1 MLSRWLK
8 PLERRYGLDLRSLA
22 LLRLGLG
29 LIILSDLWFRR
40 GDLLAHYS
48 DRGVVPRSLLPE
60 LWQPAYWSIHAL
72 GGGVAW
78 QIGCFAIAA
87 LSALLL
93 LIGYRT
99 RWATVVSWVMLISL
113 HNRNPLVVFAADDVL
128 RAILFWAMFL
138 PLGGSYSVDQALNTS
153 PRPQPKRILTGA
165 TLGLMAQQC
174 YIYMFSALFKTT
186 SPDWWPDA
194 TAVYYSLSFD
204 QYVTPLGQ
212 FLLVLGPLL
221 TVVTLV
227 TLVLEWVGPLLLW
240 SPIKSDLCRTVAVMA
255 FILLHLG
262 FGLTLNLGIFPAL
275 SCFTWLAFIPTSVWE
290 RWSQRAFS
298 PKQLGLKIYYDADCG
313 FCKKVVHLL
322 RTFLVLPRRVPLQ
335 TAQSDSMIQT
345 AMETHNSWVIV
356 DWQGRHHYKWQGI
369 AYVVSLSPVFWPLA
383 KVLRWSP
390 LMALGTRLYETI
402 ANNRRTAGRFTKPF
416 QYQSFT
422 VRSMGALSL
431 VTLLLLLLISLW
443 NLRSITSHY
452 AFVDSQQPVMGLLRR
467 VTNSRTVQRLSLL
480 GQAARLD
487 QSWSI
492 FSPGPPKDDG
502 WYVGIGT
509 TASEDVNILQPRRD
523 ISFDKPSLGQR
534 QRLYGNMQWR
544 TYFIN
549 LSRQQ
554 GQLSLDSFGQY
565 LCEHRDNIQ
574 AAQLIFMDERTVA
587 PGEQQTVSRQQVFNR
602 QCQ

>member
-22 LLRLGLG
+22 LLRMGLG

-48 DRGVVPRSLLPE
+48 DRGVVPRSLLQE

-72 GGGVAW
+72 SGAVAW
-78 QIGCFAIAA
+78 QGMCFAIAA
-87 LSALLL
+87 LSALLM

-174 YIYMFSALFKTT
+174 YVYMFSALFKTT

-204 QYVTPLGQ
+204 QYVTPLGK

-221 TVVTLV
+221 TVFTLV

-240 SPIKSDLCRTVAVMA
+240 SPIKSDLCRTVAVIA

-290 RWSQRAFS
+290 RLSQRAFT

-335 TAQSDSMIQT
+335 TAQSDPAIQT

-356 DWQGRHHYKWQGI
+356 DWQGQHRFKWQGI

-402 ANNRRTAGRFTKPF
+402 ANNRRAAGRFTKPF

-509 TASEDVNILQPRRD
+509 TASEDINILQPRRD

-534 QRLYGNMQWR
+534 HRLYGNMQWR

-549 LSRQQ
+549 LSRQR

-574 AAQLIFMDERTVA
+574 TAQLIFMDERTVA
-587 PGEQQTVSRQQVFNR
+587 PGEKQTVSRQQVFNR